1 MAKPGPISAKPLSV
15 LLSDVFSDAYAKQG
29 FAARELVTRWADIAG
44 PEVAAHSEPLKIQ
57 WPRPIEGQPQEPA
70 TLVLRVEGPMALE
83 IQHAS
88 DVILQ
93 RVNRFF
99 GWSAV
104 GRLALRQAPLSRR
117 DRPKASRAPDPKA
130 VAEVAEIP
138 VLGGGRA
145 IAGRAGPAWRLDQA
159 KLSLPRAAGIEACH
173 CHNCRFKLANTPLL
187 WVHWACTRQSGSKPL
202 IITRRA
208 FTAAL
213 SLTGLSLLAG
223 LSPLRLIAD
232 AMAQSASDV
241 AKPVSLPDMA
251 LGPANASVTITEYA
265 SMTCPH
271 CAAFN
276 ETVFPKIKSEY
287 IDTGKIRYVFRE
299 FPLDIKA
306 AAGSML
312 SRCIAKD
319 DSGKYFA
326 VTDMLFRQQN
336 DWVMKN
342 TTETLT
348 RIGKQAG
355 LSQQAVEDC
364 LKDQALLDKIAADQK
379 YAAEVLK
386 VNSTPTFF
394 VNGEKI
400 KGETSFEE
408 FDKRIKSLLKS

>member
-1 MAKPGPISAKPLSV
+1 M
-15 LLSDVFSDAYAKQG
+15 
-29 FAARELVTRWADIAG
+29 
-44 PEVAAHSEPLKIQ
+44 
-57 WPRPIEGQPQEPA
+57 
-70 TLVLRVEGPMALE
+70 
-83 IQHAS
+83 
-88 DVILQ
+88 
-93 RVNRFF
+93 
-99 GWSAV
+99 
-104 GRLALRQAPLSRR
+104 
-117 DRPKASRAPDPKA
+117 
-130 VAEVAEIP
+130 
-138 VLGGGRA
+138 
-145 IAGRAGPAWRLDQA
+145 
-159 KLSLPRAAGIEACH
+159 
-173 CHNCRFKLANTPLL
+173 
-187 WVHWACTRQSGSKPL
+187 

-213 SLTGLSLLAG
+213 SLTGLAALVG
-223 LSPLRLIAD
+223 FSPFRLIAD

-251 LGPANASVTITEYA
+251 LGPANSPVTITEYA

-276 ETVFPKIKSEY
+276 EKVFPKIKSEY
-287 IDTGKIRYVFRE
+287 IDTGKVRYVFRE

-312 SRCIAKD
+312 ARCIAKD

-326 VTDMLFRQQN
+326 VIDMLFKQQS

-386 VNSTPTFF
+386 VDSTPTFF
-394 VNGEKI
+394 INGDKI
-400 KGETSFEE
+400 KGEASFEE
-408 FDKRIKSLLKS
+408 FDKRIKPLLKS

>member
-1 MAKPGPISAKPLSV
+1 M
-15 LLSDVFSDAYAKQG
+15 
-29 FAARELVTRWADIAG
+29 
-44 PEVAAHSEPLKIQ
+44 
-57 WPRPIEGQPQEPA
+57 
-70 TLVLRVEGPMALE
+70 
-83 IQHAS
+83 
-88 DVILQ
+88 
-93 RVNRFF
+93 
-99 GWSAV
+99 
-104 GRLALRQAPLSRR
+104 
-117 DRPKASRAPDPKA
+117 
-130 VAEVAEIP
+130 
-138 VLGGGRA
+138 
-145 IAGRAGPAWRLDQA
+145 
-159 KLSLPRAAGIEACH
+159 
-173 CHNCRFKLANTPLL
+173 
-187 WVHWACTRQSGSKPL
+187 

-223 LSPLRLIAD
+223 FSPIRLIAE

-251 LGPANASVTITEYA
+251 LGPANASVTITEFA

-276 ETVFPKIKSEY
+276 ADVFPKIKAAY
-287 IDTGKIRYVFRE
+287 IDTDKVRYVFRE

-319 DSGKYFA
+319 DSAKYFA
-326 VTDMLFRQQN
+326 VTDMLFRQQT

-355 LSQQAVEDC
+355 LSQQQVEDC
-364 LKDQALLDKIAADQK
+364 LKDQALLDKISADQK
-379 YAAEVLK
+379 YANEVLK

-394 VNGEKI
+394 INGERHDD
-400 KGETSFEE
+400 GWDAPT
-408 FDKRIKSLLKS
+408 LLAALEQAAAGV

>member
-1 MAKPGPISAKPLSV
+1 M
-15 LLSDVFSDAYAKQG
+15 
-29 FAARELVTRWADIAG
+29 
-44 PEVAAHSEPLKIQ
+44 
-57 WPRPIEGQPQEPA
+57 
-70 TLVLRVEGPMALE
+70 
-83 IQHAS
+83 
-88 DVILQ
+88 
-93 RVNRFF
+93 
-99 GWSAV
+99 
-104 GRLALRQAPLSRR
+104 
-117 DRPKASRAPDPKA
+117 
-130 VAEVAEIP
+130 
-138 VLGGGRA
+138 
-145 IAGRAGPAWRLDQA
+145 
-159 KLSLPRAAGIEACH
+159 
-173 CHNCRFKLANTPLL
+173 
-187 WVHWACTRQSGSKPL
+187 

-208 FTAAL
+208 FTFAL
-213 SLTGLSLLAG
+213 SLTGLAALVG
-223 LSPLRLIAD
+223 FSPLRLIAD

-251 LGPANASVTITEYA
+251 LGPANAPVTITEYA

-287 IDTGKIRYVFRE
+287 IDTGKVRYVFRE

-319 DSGKYFA
+319 DAGKYFA
-326 VTDMLFRQQN
+326 VTDMLFKQQN

-379 YAAEVLK
+379 YASEVLK

-394 VNGEKI
+394 LNGEMI
-400 KGETSFEE
+400 RGETSFAE
-408 FDKRIKSLLKS
+408 FDKRIKALLKT